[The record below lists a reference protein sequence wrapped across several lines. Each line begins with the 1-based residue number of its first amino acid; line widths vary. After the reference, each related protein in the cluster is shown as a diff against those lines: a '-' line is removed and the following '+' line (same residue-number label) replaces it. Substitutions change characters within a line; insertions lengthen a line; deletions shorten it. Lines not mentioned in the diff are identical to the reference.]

1 MGRRGLP
8 HHSLYVNSHK
18 LLHLSES
25 PEVPLV
31 SFLVVSYVCL
41 PQQYIA
47 HFQIAP
53 DGAFIKHTRLNYVS
67 MDSPPRL
74 EQPPKVKFYA
84 RVSSR
89 VPFLYLI
96 NKQPNLAFLR
106 GRLTSSS
113 DLALSRSSSV
123 QRSFFCGDVI
133 AITSWAPDVVNLVH
147 PECKRY
153 SLSSPDLKQFLVTS
167 L

>member
-8 HHSLYVNSHK
+8 HHSLYANSYK

-25 PEVPLV
+25 PEVPL
-31 SFLVVSYVCL
+31 
-41 PQQYIA
+41 A

-74 EQPPKVKFYA
+74 EQPPKVKFYT

-96 NKQPNLAFLR
+96 NK
-106 GRLTSSS
+106 TTKSSFS
-113 DLALSRSSSV
+113 
-123 QRSFFCGDVI
+123 
-133 AITSWAPDVVNLVH
+133 TW
-147 PECKRY
+147 
-153 SLSSPDLKQFLVTS
+153 
-167 L
+167 

>member
-1 MGRRGLP
+1 MPPSAVYSSLP
-8 HHSLYVNSHK
+8 DSSRWCIHK
-18 LLHLSES
+18 A
-25 PEVPLV
+25 
-31 SFLVVSYVCL
+31 Y
-41 PQQYIA
+41 
-47 HFQIAP
+47 
-53 DGAFIKHTRLNYVS
+53 HTRLNYVS

-113 DLALSRSSSV
+113 DLALPRSSSV

-133 AITSWAPDVVNLVH
+133 AITSRAPDVVNLVRPIAYIARRRH
-147 PECKRY
+147 PY
-153 SLSSPDLKQFLVTS
+153 IGSLPTL
-167 L
+167 